1 MAARSG
7 DKAWLQQAR
16 KSWLVL
22 AQGALW
28 LGGILGS
35 FLLPPPVGTQ
45 ASDQKLWLRLGQFI
59 IAVVL
64 GLVFLASR
72 RWRQPRHAIG
82 WSCTALLFLLLGV
95 VGFFRYQ
102 QLTLA
107 WTAGYA
113 GQKVVVGSV
122 LTPAAQAYVQSNPGI
137 SLEDLVM
144 DFAGRTDA
152 IWTGD
157 SINRRRLV
165 LAAIYAGCL
174 PLFTICLI
182 AVVQAVGCGTHAPRG
197 PNHHSRAPE
206 PAHRVKQA
214 GR

>member
-1 MAARSG
+1 M
-7 DKAWLQQAR
+7 
-16 KSWLVL
+16 
-22 AQGALW
+22 
-28 LGGILGS
+28 
-35 FLLPPPVGTQ
+35 PPPVGTQ

-72 RWRQPRHAIG
+72 RWRQPRHAIW
-82 WSCTALLFLLLGV
+82 WSCTALFCLVLGV
-95 VGFFRYQ
+95 AVFFRYQ

-107 WTAGYA
+107 WTASYA
-113 GQKVVVGSV
+113 GQKVVVGSA
-122 LTPAAQAYVQSNPGI
+122 LTPAGQAYVQVNPGI
-137 SLEDLVM
+137 SVEDLVL

-152 IWTGD
+152 IWTAD

-165 LAAIYAGCL
+165 LAGIYAGCL

-182 AVVQAVGCGTHAPRG
+182 AVVQAVGCGTQGPRE
-197 PNHHSRAPE
+197 PSHHSRVPE
-206 PAHRVKQA
+206 PAHRVKPA